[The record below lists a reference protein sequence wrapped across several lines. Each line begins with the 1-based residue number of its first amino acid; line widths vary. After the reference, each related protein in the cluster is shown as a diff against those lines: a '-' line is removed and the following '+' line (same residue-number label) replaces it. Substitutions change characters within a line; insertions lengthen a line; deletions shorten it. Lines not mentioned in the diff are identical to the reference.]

1 MSEIIQKIN
10 NKIKQ
15 LNFKLNQISLSKKDV
30 KFYYIEQSKE
40 IKDEIKDLQAQLIYY
55 KNENQS
61 NTIDIHGATIYF
73 VDNYLDSLL
82 YYKMNYNKQVK
93 LITGRGSRTLF
104 NNVKK
109 YLDKENLKYTCS
121 EINFDITF

>member
-1 MSEIIQKIN
+1 MNFN
-10 NKIKQ
+10 N
-15 LNFKLNQISLSKKDV
+15 
-30 KFYYIEQSKE
+30 
-40 IKDEIKDLQAQLIYY
+40 
-55 KNENQS
+55 
-61 NTIDIHGATIYF
+61 
-73 VDNYLDSLL
+73 
-82 YYKMNYNKQVK
+82 QVK

>member
-30 KFYYIEQSKE
+30 KFFYIEQSKE

-73 VDNYLDSLL
+73 VENYLDSLL
-82 YYKMNYNKQVK
+82 YYKMNFNNQVK

>member
-30 KFYYIEQSKE
+30 KFFYIEQSKE

-121 EINFDITF
+121 EIYFDITF

>member
-30 KFYYIEQSKE
+30 KFFYIEQSKE

>member
-1 MSEIIQKIN
+1 MSEIIEKIN

-15 LNFKLNQISLSKKDV
+15 LNYKLNQISYAKKNI
-30 KFYYIEQSKE
+30 KFHYIEQSGE
-40 IKDEIKDLQAQLIYY
+40 IKEEIKDLQAQLIYY

>member
-30 KFYYIEQSKE
+30 KFYYIEKSKE
-40 IKDEIKDLQAQLIYY
+40 IKDEIKDLKEKLIYY